1 MTNATRWALPEN
13 DLIIAGLF
21 AAMILLMP
29 ALATAMSS
37 AMILNWLLLDFSFFA
52 DGVWRAAISLVI
64 APGLIGALWL
74 YCRDPYGP
82 GYEHTLIIILQS
94 CALGVPLGAIGW
106 TLRQVLRLAGI

>member
-1 MTNATRWALPEN
+1 MSTTDRWGMPPS
-13 DLIIAGLF
+13 DLVIAGLF
-21 AAMILLMP
+21 AGVIILLP
-29 ALATAMSS
+29 ALATGMSS
-37 AMILNWLLLDFSFFA
+37 AMILNWLLLDYSFFA
-52 DGVWRAAISLVI
+52 DGIWRAVISLIV

-106 TLRQVLRLAGI
+106 SLRQVLRVFGI